1 MTELTIVRHGETDWN
16 LQRRIQGSTDIPL
29 NDTGRWQAREAAER
43 LATEHWDGIVSSP
56 LGRALET
63 ARIMAQ
69 ILALDEPEIA
79 DELVERSYGE
89 AEGMEAA
96 ELAVR
101 FPDMHGVP
109 GLEKR
114 SDVTRR
120 VLPALERI
128 ALAHPQQRMLVVA
141 HGGVIGSLV
150 RYVTQKALP
159 EGRTRI
165 PNGSDHRFR
174 YDDGMLVLERFND
187 VEVESPIR
195 REAPIGFELTR
206 SS

>member
-1 MTELTIVRHGETDWN
+1 
-16 LQRRIQGSTDIPL
+16 
-29 NDTGRWQAREAAER
+29 
-43 LATEHWDGIVSSP
+43 
-56 LGRALET
+56 
-63 ARIMAQ
+63 
-69 ILALDEPEIA
+69 
-79 DELVERSYGE
+79 
-89 AEGMEAA
+89 
-96 ELAVR
+96 
-101 FPDMHGVP
+101 
-109 GLEKR
+109 
-114 SDVTRR
+114 

-187 VEVESPIR
+187 VAVESPIR
-195 REAPIGFELTR
+195 RDAPIGFELTR